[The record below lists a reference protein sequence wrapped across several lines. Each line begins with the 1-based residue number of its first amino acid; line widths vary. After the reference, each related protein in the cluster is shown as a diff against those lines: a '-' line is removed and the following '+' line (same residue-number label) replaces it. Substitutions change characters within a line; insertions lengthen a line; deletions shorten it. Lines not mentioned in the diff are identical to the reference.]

1 MKKLASIFVSVFVF
15 TALFSI
21 NSPKVQASQCQYSST
36 QARVHK
42 DISDPWKQHMTIG
55 CDKTFEVAS
64 FHNETGV
71 YATDTTLRLTGPN
84 GYNKLVFNGQRLTV
98 PDHGTY
104 TLHVSTH
111 NQYGNGCYETATVTV
126 HCPKPEINT
135 CTYTSTEARVQKSR
149 HQPWKESISVY
160 PGQSFFAG
168 SFHNNSGTYATDTTL
183 FIKGPNGYYQ
193 PVNHTDEIRL
203 SNKGTYTLH
212 AYTTGTI
219 SGTNCHGKAKVIVK

>member
-1 MKKLASIFVSVFVF
+1 MKKLASFFVSVFVI

-21 NSPKVQASQCQYSST
+21 TPPEAQAVQCQYSST

-42 DISDPWKQHMTIG
+42 DITDPWKQHMTIG

-64 FHNETGV
+64 FHDNTGV

-84 GYNKLVFNGQRLTV
+84 NYNKLVFNGQRITV

-104 TLHVSTH
+104 TLHVTTH
-111 NQYGNGCYETATVTV
+111 NQYGGACSNTATVNV
-126 HCPKPEINT
+126 HCPNT
-135 CTYTSTEARVQKSR
+135 PSNSCSYTSTQARLQKSR
-149 HQPWKESISVY
+149 QHPWKESINVY
-160 PGQSFFAG
+160 AGQPFFAG

-183 FIKGPNGYYQ
+183 FLKGPNGYYQ

-203 SNKGTYTLH
+203 YEKGTYTLH
-212 AYTTGTI
+212 AYTAGTV
-219 SGTNCHGKAKVIVK
+219 SGQNCHGKAKVTVK